1 MPHKRQRLPLR
12 LSRHEDTRKV
22 LLEVTSVAN
31 IAARSPHVMLITFA
45 DGDPQYMKTYNVI
58 LVGHFM
64 EESRT
69 LLYLVL
75 L

>member
-31 IAARSPHVMLITFA
+31 VAARSPHACDAHYVCR
-45 DGDPQYMKTYNVI
+45 GRPQYMKTYVI

>member
-1 MPHKRQRLPLR
+1 M
-12 LSRHEDTRKV
+12 

-31 IAARSPHVMLITFA
+31 VAARSPHACDAHYVCR
-45 DGDPQYMKTYNVI
+45 GRPQYMKTYVI